1 MLTGCSNSLNKADR
15 ITVVTEHT
23 HIADPI
29 KPPRPKMVDEHWLVC
44 QNETGQVVCMTPA
57 DAEKIIQNKIAIGRY
72 ADSLEA
78 IIKYYKKMN
87 NP

>member
-1 MLTGCSNSLNKADR
+1 
-15 ITVVTEHT
+15 
-23 HIADPI
+23 
-29 KPPRPKMVDEHWLVC
+29 MVDEHWLVC